1 MSVLSFP
8 RIFFKGYGSWDP
20 CTFNNNDFAKFP
32 TYNAAQA
39 ALNWPFLAIQDPP
52 ITPDNFTRTFRPYA
66 IKLQDDSID
75 SPGGPRVPCEWN
87 MFGSH
92 GVAFVQYQDYT
103 TTVTGGA
110 TGYGQ
115 NVTADPVVGT
125 TLSIQGDTQYSAPKL
140 VDTNPSSFWSSQIY
154 YGSLQAGSGNYS
166 VSGPR
171 AVRMHSRWIN
181 LSRVY
186 AANSQLAQPA
196 ASVACCF
203 QACIP
208 NTGIVWQN
216 GAAPGQASP
225 LLTALQ
231 EASTRTG
238 AQGVMVR
245 FTAYVNMYFRNGI
258 LNGIAQ
264 QARNYTE
271 LAVLLAKAW
280 ETWNESGSTA
290 DFFSQPCYSHVV
302 GSIGVWNDGELAS
315 VPMGR
320 YLSADDPVAPAGATQ
335 TIPLGPASAQVD
347 YESNLLSLDLSSA
360 IPEIAIAG
368 TPASSLEKLDLG
380 TLEVGIL
387 SGSNFTSIGSLDYAQ
402 YGRQAYEASA
412 GIVDLPL
419 PPSITP
425 QQVQQGLLA
434 IQASGASGPVTAL
447 LEQQYC
453 AESDSRG
460 IYLDQ
465 EGEQTFQIT
474 VLQQGVPAA
483 GASVLL
489 AQYDQ
494 NLNLVPSA
502 PPAYISFTLGEQQV
516 MNSSSGGVSTIV
528 SVVKAD
534 GNGIATAGVAAQ
546 LPGFPVVAFFPFS
559 GATPP
564 APPPSLFPPGN
575 MFYVTVRVLPFDDTL
590 PQEFIEL
597 WNSTHD
603 STKAWNFVYHRIL
616 YVYDM
621 IFSVML
627 NFVNLGSQTA
637 FDNSA
642 AAIKSLIEK
651 SRAEESTSAMP
662 VTRDLSEG
670 KRIVLQLYLY
680 LVAQKFNVSFL
691 GIPEGAAR

>member
-8 RIFFKGYGSWDP
+8 RIYFKGYASWDP
-20 CTFNNNDFAKFP
+20 CTFNNNDFAKF
-32 TYNAAQA
+32 TTFDAAQA
-39 ALNWPFLAIQDPP
+39 ALNWPFLAIQTPP
-52 ITPDNFTRTFRPYA
+52 ITPENFVQKFRQYA
-66 IKLQDDSID
+66 IKLQNDSID
-75 SPGGPRVPCEWN
+75 SPSGPRVPCEWN

-110 TGYGQ
+110 TGCGQ
-115 NVTADPVVGT
+115 NVSTDPVIGT
-125 TLSIQGDTQYSAPKL
+125 TLSIFGDSQYSAPKL

-154 YGSLQAGSGNYS
+154 YGSLQVGSGNYS

-181 LSRVY
+181 LSRVF
-186 AANSQLAQPA
+186 AANPQLSQPA

-208 NTGIVWQN
+208 NSGIAWQN
-216 GAAPGQASP
+216 GGSGPASP

-231 EASTRTG
+231 QASTQAG

-264 QARNYTE
+264 QARNYEE
-271 LAVLLAKAW
+271 LAALLAKAW
-280 ETWNESGSTA
+280 DTWNQNGSTA

-302 GSIGVWNDGELAS
+302 GSVGVWNDGELAS

-320 YLSADDPVAPAGATQ
+320 YLSAQNPVTPVGAKQ
-335 TIPLGPASAQVD
+335 TTLLGPAAAQVD
-347 YESNLLSLDLSSA
+347 YENNLLSLDLGSA
-360 IPEIAIAG
+360 IPEVGIAG
-368 TPASSLEKLDLG
+368 TPASNLEKVDLG
-380 TLEVGIL
+380 TLEVGVMT
-387 SGSNFTSIGSLDYAQ
+387 GTNFTSIGSLDYAQ
-402 YGRQAYEASA
+402 YGKGAYEASA
-412 GIVDLPL
+412 GIVDLPV
-419 PPSITP
+419 PTSITP
-425 QQVQQGLLA
+425 QQLQQGLLA
-434 IQASGASGPVTAL
+434 IQVSGSSPVTAL
-447 LEQQYC
+447 LEQQFC
-453 AESDSRG
+453 AQSDSRG

-465 EGEQTFQIT
+465 GTEQTFQIT

-483 GASVLL
+483 GAKVLL

-502 PPAYISFTLGEQQV
+502 PPSYISFTQGEQQIV
-516 MNSSSGGVSTIV
+516 NSSSAGVSTIV
-528 SVVKAD
+528 SVVTAD
-534 GNGIATAGVAAQ
+534 SNGIATAGVAAQ
-546 LPGFPVVAFFPFS
+546 SHGFPVVAFFPFS
-559 GATPP
+559 GDTLP
-564 APPPSLFPPGN
+564 APPPGLFPPGN
-575 MFYVTVRVLPFDDTL
+575 QFYITVRVLPFDDAL
-590 PQEFIEL
+590 PQQFIAL

-603 STKAWNFVYHRIL
+603 SAQAWNFVYSQIL

-627 NFVNLGSQTA
+627 QFVNLGSQSSV
-637 FDNSA
+637 DSSA
-642 AAIKSLIEK
+642 AAISSLIEK
-651 SRAEESTSAMP
+651 SLAEESTSAMP

-680 LVAQKFNVSFL
+680 LVSQQFSVATLSLQQ
-691 GIPEGAAR
+691 GEPQ